1 MQTTTQAAAVPLEK
15 KADYPTPRPMTD
27 AELRLAQAL
36 REKSWFKEKYLNS
49 LRTATLTHMK
59 KWLREQPG
67 IAFKDLLASLLGEMP
82 PEAPP
87 QLLLIMTRFIIE
99 EWDKTETVAA

>member
-1 MQTTTQAAAVPLEK
+1 
-15 KADYPTPRPMTD
+15 MTE

-49 LRTATLTHMK
+49 LRTATRTHMK
-59 KWLREQPG
+59 KLLREQPG
-67 IAFKDLLASLLGEMP
+67 IAFKDLLATLLGEMP

-87 QLLLIMTRFIIE
+87 QLMLIMTRFIIE
-99 EWDKTETVAA
+99 EWGITEPVAV